1 MLQRGALILRRL
13 YFIKSSYFFE
23 MQFQELP
30 SRKRAR
36 SARRLE
42 SLNWEEKA
50 VAPPNASPTPSSNQK
65 GSDIETSANNLLAH
79 IPGEASGFYLMA
91 VGALSNPSMQ
101 VMWLLFVLSLV
112 ITLLLGWAKKS
123 SPAVI
128 GSTIIAFL
136 IWMTAMDQGVFR
148 IAYRDLFSPPI
159 GLLIAAFYSIVLTA
173 LADRGFLK

>member
-1 MLQRGALILRRL
+1 
-13 YFIKSSYFFE
+13 

-36 SARRLE
+36 STRRLE
-42 SLNWEEKA
+42 NLNWEEKA
-50 VAPPNASPTPSSNQK
+50 VAPPNVSPTPSSNQK
-65 GSDIETSANNLLAH
+65 GSDIETSANNVLAH

-91 VGALSNPSMQ
+91 VGAISKPPMQ
-101 VMWLLFVLSLV
+101 TIWLLFFLSLV
-112 ITLLLGWAKKS
+112 LTVLLGWAKKS

-148 IAYRDLFSPPI
+148 TAFPSLFSPPI
-159 GLLIAAFYSIVLTA
+159 GLIIAAFYSTVLTV
-173 LADRGFLK
+173 LANNGKIK